1 MPIFDQWLSDSS
13 SLKYELDQCTDEGR
27 DITGLKEEIDAIVAI
42 PAGKAREAA
51 AGVLLDK
58 TINLPLQADY
68 PHVEPTDLDAIH
80 AVAKGIDDIAF
91 DGDLYDRIYG
101 GWLGRCAGCL
111 FGKPYEG
118 WRRAKIYN
126 LLKATDNF
134 PPTHYTSS
142 EGYEDAFAALNAD
155 PKACWINNVS
165 YMPEDDDTNYPLI
178 ALKLLERK
186 GRDFTS
192 VDVADTWLRD
202 LPIFHLFTAE
212 RIAYRNLVNL
222 IEPPESGSYHNP
234 CREWIG
240 AQIRADFMGYI
251 NPGRMTEAADMAW
264 RDAVVTH
271 VKNGVY
277 GEMMIAAMIAAAFTT
292 TDIRAIIQAGLDVI
306 PENCRLRAAI
316 DEALSW
322 YDTGISEAE
331 ALERIAIKWNEDNL
345 HEWCHT
351 ISNAVICVTALVYGE
366 GDFTHTLSVSLR
378 GALDT
383 DCNAATVGSILGV
396 MMGAKALP
404 AQWVDPLQ
412 DTLLSGV
419 DGFGVVKISD
429 MAKRT
434 MVFVEK

>member
-1 MPIFDQWLSDSS
+1 MPIFDEWLSDSS
-13 SLKYELDQCTDEGR
+13 SLKYEWYQCNEEGR
-27 DITGLKEEIDAIVAI
+27 DVTGLKEKINAIRAI
-42 PAGKAREAA
+42 PAGRAREAA
-51 AGVLLDK
+51 AGALLDE
-58 TINLPLQADY
+58 TIVLPMRADY
-68 PHVEPTDLDAIH
+68 PYNEPTDLEAIH
-80 AVAKGIDDIAF
+80 TAAKGIEDIPF

-118 WRRAKIYN
+118 WRREKIYN

-134 PPTHYTSS
+134 PPTHYTTTD
-142 EGYEDAFAALNAD
+142 GYADVFAALDID
-155 PKACWINNVS
+155 PNIAWINNVS

-178 ALKLLERK
+178 ALKLLERN

-192 VDVADTWLRD
+192 GDVANTWLKD

-222 IEPPESGSYHNP
+222 REPPESGHYHNP

-251 NPGRMTEAADMAW
+251 NPGRMSTAADMAW

-277 GEMMIAAMIAAAFTT
+277 GEMMIAAMISAAFTT

-306 PENCRLRAAI
+306 PQNCRLRTEI

-322 YDTGISEAE
+322 YDGGISETE
-331 ALERIAIKWNEDNL
+331 ALERIAAKWDETNL
-345 HEWCHT
+345 HDWCHT

-404 AQWVDPLQ
+404 AQWIDPLQ

-419 DGFGVVKISD
+419 DGFGIVKISD

-434 MVFVEK
+434 MAFV